1 MTRQTLQAEDMRE
14 LALFQVD
21 DMICGLDTSL
31 VQEINKQTEIT
42 PVHRAPDYVKGVMNL
57 RGEIAT
63 VIDLRKKFNMES
75 LNIQEDMKIV
85 VVRQGSENIGLLVD
99 SVTDVVMAD
108 IRDIAPPPSNVSGVT
123 GIFFEGIY
131 TMKEDLV
138 AVLNVDE
145 LLRTGE

>member
-1 MTRQTLQAEDMRE
+1 MIQQTIQAEGMRE

-21 DMICGLDTSL
+21 DMLCGLDTSL
-31 VQEINKQTEIT
+31 VQEINKQAEIT
-42 PVHRAPDYVKGVMNL
+42 TVHRAPDYVRGVMNL

-75 LNIQEDMKIV
+75 LDINEDMKIV
-85 VVRQGSENIGLLVD
+85 VVRQGAENIGLLVD

-108 IRDIAPPPSNVSGVT
+108 SQDIAPPPSNVSGVT

-131 TMKEDLV
+131 TMEEDLV

-145 LLRTGE
+145 LLKTGE

>member
-1 MTRQTLQAEDMRE
+1 MTQQTIRTEDMRD
-14 LALFQVD
+14 LVLFQVD
-21 DMICGLDTSL
+21 DMTCGLDTSL
-31 VQEINKQTEIT
+31 IQEINKQTEIT
-42 PVHRAPDYVKGVMNL
+42 VVHRAPDYVRGVMNL

-63 VIDLRKKFNMES
+63 IIDLRKKFNLES
-75 LNIQEDMKIV
+75 IDINKEMKVV

-108 IRDIAPPPSNVSGVT
+108 SRDIAPPPSNVSGVP

>member
-1 MTRQTLQAEDMRE
+1 MTRQTLQAEETRE

-42 PVHRAPDYVKGVMNL
+42 PVHRAPDYVRGVMNL

-63 VIDLRKKFNMES
+63 VIDLRKKFNMDS
-75 LNIQEDMKIV
+75 LDINEDMKIV

-108 IRDIAPPPSNVSGVT
+108 SQDIAPPPSNVSGVT

-138 AVLNVDE
+138 AVLNVDV